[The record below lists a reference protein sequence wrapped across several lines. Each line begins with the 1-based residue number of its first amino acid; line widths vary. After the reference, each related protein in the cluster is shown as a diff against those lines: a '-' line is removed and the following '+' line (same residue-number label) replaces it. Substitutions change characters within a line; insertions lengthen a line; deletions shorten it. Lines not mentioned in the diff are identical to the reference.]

1 MGLKN
6 TSYLSLVVLHAVLGF
21 VIYTLPALSLIYGL
35 LTLVFGVFYII
46 KKQNQNN
53 EALYMAAYIV
63 GLEVFLRMTGGG
75 ISYEFGKYA
84 VTLFMIMGV
93 FFSGIK
99 RGSFTYLIYILLLL
113 PAVLVSTETLSYDTN
128 FRKAVVFNL
137 LGPISLG
144 ISALYCYQRE
154 VTYQQLLNVL
164 TSFGLPIIGMIVYLF
179 LYTPDLQ
186 EVITSTGSNFA
197 TSGGFGPNQ
206 VATILGLGMFVFF
219 AQILLNS
226 PSKII
231 LYTNVIILF
240 ICSYRGI
247 ITFSRGGIFVGI
259 LMIALLCYF
268 LFTKL
273 NLRAKNKMVVLM
285 VGAVVLGFSVWTY
298 SSLQTGGMIDK
309 RYANQDAAGRE
320 KEGLLTG
327 RETLME
333 TELQMFLDNPIFGV
347 GVGKNREERMEMTG
361 IEAASHNE
369 VTRLLAEHGM
379 FGIVAL
385 LILIFV
391 PLSLYPTNR
400 ENIFLLSFFVFWAL
414 TINHAAMRLAAPA
427 FVYALS
433 LLKVTFDEKN
443 PAVHR
448 EQTL

>member
-137 LGPISLG
+137 LGPICLG

-186 EVITSTGSNFA
+186 ESITSTGSNFA

-219 AQILLNS
+219 VQALLNS
-226 PSKII
+226 PSKIVF
-231 LYTNVIILF
+231 YTNVALLF
-240 ICSYRGI
+240 VCSYRGI
-247 ITFSRGGIFVGI
+247 ITFSRGGVFVGI
-259 LMIALLCYF
+259 FMILLFSYF
-268 LFTKL
+268 LFKRL
-273 NLRAKNKMVVLM
+273 NVRAKSKMMLLM
-285 VGAVVLGFSVWTY
+285 VGTVVLGFSVWTY
-298 SSLQTGGMIDK
+298 SSLQTEGMIDK
-309 RYANQDAAGRE
+309 RYANQNASGVE
-320 KEGLLTG
+320 KESLLTG
-327 RETLME
+327 RETLMAA
-333 TELQMFLDNPIFGV
+333 ELQMFLDNPLLGV
-347 GVGKNREERMEMTG
+347 GVGRNKEIRQEETG
-361 IEAASHNE
+361 INLVSHSE
-369 VTRLLAEHGM
+369 TTRLLAEHGM
-379 FGIVAL
+379 LGIFAL
-385 LILIFV
+385 LILIFM
-391 PLSLYPTNR
+391 PLSLYMSNKQ
-400 ENIFLLSFFVFWAL
+400 NMFLLCFFVFWAL

-443 PAVHR
+443 PPLHR